1 MQDLKVIGKEH
12 IGKIEFTGIEGG
24 FGKNKKAMLVK
35 DIAQIHGRENREINE
50 LINRNINRFRND
62 IDLIDV
68 LNRSERFRNLAL
80 ENSWIGSNRTQH
92 VYLLSERGYAKL
104 LKILDDDKAW
114 DIYDQLVDNYF
125 NMRVAIKSNEP
136 SLVQQRRLSIM
147 EENAATRKAN
157 MLYKLAMATTS
168 ESSKQ
173 ALIAKG
179 AEVLTGEMEIPILK
193 EKYYSAGEIAKE
205 LNISSKKVGMI
216 ANDLGLKAEQPGQN
230 EYGRWATSKS
240 QYSPKEVPVWLYT
253 KKGMQTIKKEFKSN
267 AK

>member
-1 MQDLKVIGKEH
+1 
-12 IGKIEFTGIEGG
+12 
-24 FGKNKKAMLVK
+24 
-35 DIAQIHGRENREINE
+35 
-50 LINRNINRFRND
+50 
-62 IDLIDV
+62 
-68 LNRSERFRNLAL
+68 
-80 ENSWIGSNRTQH
+80 
-92 VYLLSERGYAKL
+92 
-104 LKILDDDKAW
+104 
-114 DIYDQLVDNYF
+114 
-125 NMRVAIKSNEP
+125 
-136 SLVQQRRLSIM
+136 M

-267 AK
+267 TK